1 LSPEKAKKIAQIWLS
16 QSPKPNSLE
25 VKEIVDV
32 LQALGFTLK
41 RKVEQD
47 TGYIFEHGC
56 LKTDSFF
63 SFGAMYLFVN
73 HAKNKKSTILI
84 GSVKVILKALSLHPD
99 LKNE

>member
-1 LSPEKAKKIAQIWLS
+1 MSPEKAKKIAHLWLS
-16 QSPKPNSLE
+16 QSPKPNSLD
-25 VKEIVDV
+25 VKEVVDV
-32 LQALGFTLK
+32 LTALGFSLK

-47 TGYIFEHGC
+47 TGYIFEHSS
-56 LKTDSFF
+56 LKTDPNFA
-63 SFGAMYLFVN
+63 FGAMYIFVN